1 MIRRP
6 PRSTLSSS
14 SAASDVY
21 KRQVV
26 ILMRACDRGKSEARG
41 TRSAEGAPCE
51 DRVVVHARS
60 NALTWYPKFSALD
73 PLGNVCSVCSVRQR
87 LHDFIR
93 PLTVLCLGDGPRRRR
108 RACTFLYPAHIFHYA
123 AVGTLVEL
131 SWKHA
136 HGPGRAVLG
145 ASWVRDILRNLKHR
159 AFLTN
164 APRSRAPGGL
174 RVARGPVS

>member
-1 MIRRP
+1 MVSEVQCTGSLGECLLCLFCATALARFYPASHRALLGRRTAMET
-6 PRSTLSSS
+6 PR
-14 SAASDVY
+14 
-21 KRQVV
+21 
-26 ILMRACDRGKSEARG
+26 
-41 TRSAEGAPCE
+41 
-51 DRVVVHARS
+51 VHAS
-60 NALTWYPKFSALD
+60 
-73 PLGNVCSVCSVRQR
+73 
-87 LHDFIR
+87 
-93 PLTVLCLGDGPRRRR
+93 
-108 RACTFLYPAHIFHYA
+108 YPAHIFHYA

-174 RVARGPVS
+174 RVL